1 MKLVPF
7 GALPL
12 QVSEIGFG
20 TSQLA
25 NIDNQYVGTRYIP
38 ATRARN
44 ILQRAI
50 DLGINFFDTSPTYG
64 AAEKLVGEI
73 KRKYKD
79 KVIVSTKAGLK
90 SDGTRDFSISFLEK
104 EIDKSLKGLQ
114 VDCLDIFQLN
124 KPTQKDLENAD
135 LFGFLKELKKQG
147 KIKYSG
153 VVVGEIDAGYKS
165 IKSGMVDCLQI
176 FYNLLYQDTED
187 LILEAHNGGLGVLVR
202 SPLNSGLLKG
212 TYNKDTV
219 FDSND
224 ERSKFF
230 SGDVFEQRLGIL
242 RKIQKDLDISDSQL
256 TEYSLNFIL
265 SHRSGAI
272 AIPGASQSNQ
282 LDELAN
288 IVNDARRFK
297 DDELERIKV
306 TVARYMAE
314 AKFAQQSF

>member
-1 MKLVPF
+1 MKLIPF

-12 QVSEIGFG
+12 KVSEIGFG

-25 NIDNQYVGTRYIP
+25 NTDNQYVGTRYIP

-64 AAEKLVGEI
+64 TAEKLVGEI

-104 EIDKSLKGLQ
+104 EIEKSLKGLQ

-124 KPTQKDLENAD
+124 KPSQKDLENAD
-135 LFGFLKELKKQG
+135 LLGYLNDLKKQG

-153 VVVGEIDAGYKS
+153 IVVGEIEVGYKA
-165 IKSGMVDCLQI
+165 IKTGMVDCLQI

-187 LILEAHNGGLGVLVR
+187 LILEAHNSGLGVLVR

-224 ERSKFF
+224 DRSSFF
-230 SGDVFEQRLGIL
+230 LGDVFAQRLEIL

-256 TEYSLNFIL
+256 MEYSLSFIL

-272 AIPGASQSNQ
+272 AIPSTSQAIQ
-282 LDELAN
+282 LDELAS
-288 IVNDARRFK
+288 IVNDTRRFK
-297 DDELERIKV
+297 DDELERIKA
-306 TVARYMAE
+306 TVARYMAQ
-314 AKFAQQSF
+314 AKFAQQTL